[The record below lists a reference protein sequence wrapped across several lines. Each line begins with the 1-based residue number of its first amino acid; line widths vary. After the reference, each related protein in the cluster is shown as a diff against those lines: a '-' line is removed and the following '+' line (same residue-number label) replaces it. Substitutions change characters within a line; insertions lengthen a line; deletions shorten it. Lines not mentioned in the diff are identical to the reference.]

1 MKRSAFTLI
10 ELLVVIAI
18 IAILAGI
25 ALPVFGKVQ
34 ERARATSCAAN
45 LKQIGTGLLAYL
57 NDHDDQLF
65 AKDAKDDSSWPNL
78 LQSKYVPSW
87 KVFRSPFDK
96 VTVDRPDTEKK
107 DEKIPVS
114 YGINEFCFKEK
125 ATGGKKKASDGANTS
140 LYSAPSQLMLM
151 APAMEDDDLIV
162 FKGDNKSNPQLKKPE
177 PPKGDGNSTPKHGT
191 HFNRS
196 QINVMF
202 ADWHVTPIQYREFA
216 KSEDEEG
223 LKRWY
228 PTGEAPE
235 K

>member
-25 ALPVFGKVQ
+25 ALPVFSKVQ
-34 ERARATSCAAN
+34 ERARATNCAAN
-45 LKQIGTGLLAYL
+45 LKNIGLGLQAYL

-65 AKDAKDDSSWPNL
+65 PKEGKDDTSWPRLMNP
-78 LQSKYVPSW
+78 KYVPNW

-96 VTVDRPDTEKK
+96 VTVERPDLEKVPGA
-107 DEKIPVS
+107 PVS
-114 YGINEFCFKEK
+114 YGINEFCF
-125 ATGGKKKASDGANTS
+125 GPDANTS
-140 LYSAPSQLMLM
+140 KFVAPSQLILM
-151 APAMEDDDLIV
+151 GPAMEDNDVVIFLGNSESHP
-162 FKGDNKSNPQLKKPE
+162 KLKKPE
-177 PPKGDGNSTPKHGT
+177 PDKNPSTTGPKRGT

-196 QINVMF
+196 QLNILF
-202 ADWHVTPIQYREFA
+202 ADWHVNPVAYREFS

-228 PTGEAPE
+228 PTGEEPKKE
-235 K
+235 

>member
-34 ERARATSCAAN
+34 ERARATNCGAN

-65 AKDAKDDSSWPNL
+65 AKEGQDDKAWPNL
-78 LQSKYVPSW
+78 LNPKYVPSW

-107 DEKIPVS
+107 DEKVPVS
-114 YGINEFCFKEK
+114 YGINEFCFKEG
-125 ATGGKKKASDGANTS
+125 ATEGKKAKDGANTS

-151 APAMEDDDLIV
+151 APAMEDDDLVI
-162 FKGDNKSNPQLKKPE
+162 FLGTNNSHPKLLKPE
-177 PPKGDGNSTPKHGT
+177 PSKNPGGTAPKRGT

-196 QINVMF
+196 QINVLF
-202 ADWHVTPIQYREFA
+202 ADWHVNPVLYRDFA

-228 PTGEAPE
+228 PTGEAPD

>member
-10 ELLVVIAI
+10 ELLVVIVI

-34 ERARATSCAAN
+34 ERARATNCAAN
-45 LKQIGTGLLAYL
+45 LKQIGVGMLAFL

-65 AKDAKDDSSWPNL
+65 PKEGQDDKSWPNL
-78 LQSKYVPSW
+78 VNPKYIPSW

-96 VTVDRPDTEKK
+96 VTVERPDTEKS
-107 DEKIPVS
+107 ESAVPVS
-114 YGINEFCFKEK
+114 YGINEFCFKED
-125 ATGGKKKASDGANTS
+125 ASAGKKAKDGANTS
-140 LYSAPSQLMLM
+140 LYSSPSQLILM
-151 APAMEDDDLIV
+151 APAMEDDDLMI
-162 FKGDNKSNPQLKKPE
+162 FLGNNKSHPKLKKPE
-177 PPKGDGNSTPKHGT
+177 PANNPGGSVPKRGT

-196 QINVMF
+196 QINVMY

-235 K
+235 

>member
-10 ELLVVIAI
+10 ELLVVIVI

-34 ERARATSCAAN
+34 ERARATNCAAN
-45 LKQIGTGLLAYL
+45 LKQIGTGMLAFL
-57 NDHDDQLF
+57 GDHDDQLF
-65 AKDAKDDSSWPNL
+65 PKEGQDDKSWPNL
-78 LQSKYVPSW
+78 LNPKYVPSW

-96 VTVDRPDTEKK
+96 VTPDRPDTEKK
-107 DEKIPVS
+107 ESAVPVS
-114 YGINEFCFKEK
+114 YGINEFCFKDDAATTGKK
-125 ATGGKKKASDGANTS
+125 ATNGANTS
-140 LYSAPSQLMLM
+140 LYNAPSQLILM
-151 APAMEDDDLIV
+151 APTMEDDELII
-162 FKGDNKSNPQLKKPE
+162 FLGNNKSHPKLKKPE
-177 PPKGDGNSTPKHGT
+177 PANNPGGTAPKRGT

-196 QINVMF
+196 QINVLY
-202 ADWHVTPIQYREFA
+202 ADWHVSPILYREFS

-235 K
+235 